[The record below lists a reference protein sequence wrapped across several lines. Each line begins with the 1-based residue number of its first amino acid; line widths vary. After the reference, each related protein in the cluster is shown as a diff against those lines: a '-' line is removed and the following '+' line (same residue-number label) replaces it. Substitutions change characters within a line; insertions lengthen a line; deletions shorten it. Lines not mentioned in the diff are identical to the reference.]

1 MRQRVLVA
9 GLTCAVLVS
18 GCQSVTENAVDRKLQ
33 DVNVV
38 AESELSDVML
48 TVADPNEAVDYF
60 ARTSAQNPEDITF
73 KRGLGLSLLRA
84 KDNRRAVTVWK
95 EVINHDDSTNDDKLK
110 YAEALIKTGD
120 WAGARQVLNDI
131 PPTHETYDRYRLE
144 AIVADSNKEWKR
156 ADSFYEIAAGLT
168 TTPASV
174 LNNWGFSKLTR
185 GDAAGA
191 EKLFAEAAKH
201 DNKRFVI
208 KNNLALA
215 RAAQGNY
222 TLPIV
227 PMTQTERAEL
237 LHTMG
242 LSAAKRGDIAMAKT
256 LFRDAVSTHPQY
268 FEAANRSLNAL
279 ENS

>member
-1 MRQRVLVA
+1 MTKQRPT
-9 GLTCAVLVS
+9 GRCFIDTVS
-18 GCQSVTENAVDRKLQ
+18 KTG
-33 DVNVV
+33 
-38 AESELSDVML
+38 
-48 TVADPNEAVDYF
+48 
-60 ARTSAQNPEDITF
+60 DITF

-84 KDNRRAVTVWK
+84 KDNRRALSVWQN
-95 EVINHDDSTNDDKLK
+95 VIDHDDSTNDDKLK
-110 YAEALIKTGD
+110 YAEALMKTGD
-120 WAGARQVLNDI
+120 WSGARRVLNSI

-185 GDAAGA
+185 GDSAGA
-191 EKLFAEAAKH
+191 EKLFAEATKH

-222 TLPIV
+222 SLPIV
-227 PMTQTERAEL
+227 PMTQTERA
-237 LHTMG
+237 
-242 LSAAKRGDIAMAKT
+242 DIAMAKT

-268 FEAANRSLNAL
+268 FEAANRSLDAL